1 MAYTAEDVISKIRQL
16 KVDYTE
22 QNMGN
27 DPAKLP
33 HHVAELNGYASI
45 FYEHYAEY
53 IKKYELQ
60 EVTVVKEENQARLDH
75 NNQED
80 LPKNERMSVAEAQ
93 QRIDVRI
100 GAMKAEKKRL
110 EILARGTTQHI
121 NVCQSLMKLW
131 QSEAKGIM

>member
-60 EVTVVKEENQARLDH
+60 EVTVVKEENQARLEH
-75 NNQED
+75 NRQDGLSNS
-80 LPKNERMSVAEAQ
+80 ERMSVAEAQ

>member
-1 MAYTAEDVISKIRQL
+1 MAYSVDDVITKIRQL
-16 KVDYTE
+16 KVEYTE
-22 QNMGN
+22 QNIGN

-60 EVTVVKEENQARLDH
+60 EVAIIKEENQARLDH

-80 LPKNERMSVAEAQ
+80 LAKSDKMSVAEAQ
-93 QRIDVRI
+93 QRIDIRL
-100 GAMKAEKKRL
+100 GSMKSEKKRL